1 MRHPGYNMAAGREQA
16 SLLMERENNGQIE
29 TLHAQVSTMRTM
41 SVEIGDEV
49 HDQNKQLDEL
59 GDAMDKSAGMMAGTM
74 KRLDGVV
81 QNAGGQSQFYALIG
95 FVVAAFVFCY
105 YIAEHRGTDG
115 T

>member
-1 MRHPGYNMAAGREQA
+1 M
-16 SLLMERENNGQIE
+16 MERENNSQID
-29 TLHAQVSTMRTM
+29 TLHHQVSTMRVM

-49 HDQNKQLDEL
+49 HEQNKQLDEL
-59 GDAMDKSAGMMAGTM
+59 GDAMDKNAGLMAGTM

-81 QNAGGQSQFYALIG
+81 QNAGGKNPFYALIA
-95 FVVAAFVFCY
+95 FFVAAFVFCY